1 MILKINLFSLSF
13 RKILYFLLTLYA
25 LLDIE
30 KKKLKIKFAHAT
42 ACIIFFTKQ
51 FKLGKILTKK
61 LVMQFLFR
69 LYKRQR

>member
-30 KKKLKIKFAHAT
+30 KKKLKI
-42 ACIIFFTKQ
+42 
-51 FKLGKILTKK
+51 
-61 LVMQFLFR
+61 
-69 LYKRQR
+69 